1 MNTPAHIILSVAVFA
16 RPQETGRTLAAVA
29 GAVAPDLSLYLMA
42 GTSLFLLGMA
52 PEYVFGTLYYSDAW
66 QRVFS
71 IDNSIILWG
80 IGFFLSWWFGRRILI
95 AFTASG
101 LMHLMLDLPLHH
113 DDGRPHFWPV
123 SNWIF
128 ESPISYW
135 DAAHHAGIVG
145 SVETVLSLL
154 LCVMLLYR
162 FKGFVSRVLISV
174 LAAFQLVPYLIWVVF
189 FAMNVA

>member
-1 MNTPAHIILSVAVFA
+1 MNTPAHVILAVAVFA
-16 RPQETGRTLAAVA
+16 RPQETRRTLAAAA
-29 GAVAPDLSLYLMA
+29 GAIVPDLSLYLMA
-42 GTSLFLLGMA
+42 GTSLFLLGMS
-52 PEYVFGTLYYSDAW
+52 PDHVFGTLYYSDAW

-80 IGFFLSWWFGRRILI
+80 AGFLLSWWFGARILI

-123 SNWIF
+123 SDWIF

-135 DAAHHAGIVG
+135 DAAHHADIVG

-154 LCVMLLYR
+154 LCIMLLRR
-162 FKGFVSRVLISV
+162 FKGLASRFLICV
-174 LAAFQLVPYLIWVVF
+174 LAGFQLFPYFIWAVF
-189 FAMNVA
+189 FAMNGA